1 MTEPEIEI
9 RRATPQ
15 DAPAITA
22 ITEEAYSKYIP
33 LIGRKPQ
40 PMMVDYERMVV
51 ENDTWLLSF
60 NEQPAGVL
68 VLIRHPEYLLV
79 FSVAVRPGFQQH
91 GLGRRLL
98 SLAEVQAKLAGYTT
112 ICLYTNEKFEDNL
125 RMYEK
130 MGYQETRREPLLG
143 SMVIHMSKDIQ

>member
-1 MTEPEIEI
+1 MTDHEIEM
-9 RRATPQ
+9 RRATSQ
-15 DAPAITA
+15 DVPAIHA

-40 PMMVDYERMVV
+40 PMMVDYEHMVV
-51 ENDTWLLSF
+51 ENDIWLLSF
-60 NEQPAGVL
+60 DGQPAGVL
-68 VLIRHPEYLLV
+68 VLIHHPEYLLI

-98 SLAEVQAKLAGYTT
+98 SLAEVQAKLAGYKT

-130 MGYQETRREPLLG
+130 MGYRETRREPLLG
-143 SMVIHMSKDIQ
+143 SMVIHMAKELN